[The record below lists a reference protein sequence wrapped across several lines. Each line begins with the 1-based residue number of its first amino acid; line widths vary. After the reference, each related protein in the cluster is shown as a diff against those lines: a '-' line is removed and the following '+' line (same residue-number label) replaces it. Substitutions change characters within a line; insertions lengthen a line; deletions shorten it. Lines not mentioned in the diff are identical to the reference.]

1 VTPWITV
8 CFQANYT
15 RYNHHVLNN
24 VLIELRRVS
33 SGELA
38 EDELLAAIR
47 TLDPHLYSDE
57 EKDRQLAQRLYGWE
71 WWNDASYALPKVRL
85 ESVVDAAKDFVLA
98 LVSLAFS
105 STLTIN

>member
-1 VTPWITV
+1 MTPWITV

-15 RYNHHVLNN
+15 RYNHHILNN

-38 EDELLAAIR
+38 EDELMAAISI
-47 TLDPHLYSDE
+47 LDPHLYSDE
-57 EKDRQLAQRLYGWE
+57 EKDRQLAQWLYGWD
-71 WWNDASYALPKVRL
+71 WWNYVSYALPKVRL
-85 ESVVDAAKDFVLA
+85 ESVIDAAKDFVLA
-98 LVSLAFS
+98 LVRLAFS